1 MMRARIFDASDRTNA
16 RRCVG
21 AIARRVAV
29 SLVVVAVSAHAQY
42 SEDFGAYRVR
52 YNALPS
58 EQLLP
63 DVAQAYGIVR
73 SQQLGLVNIAVQRSA
88 DGDTS
93 APIRATLNGTATSL
107 GGQRFALKFREIAE
121 DGVVYYIAQF
131 PISAPDTYRFDISV
145 TPESATSPYT
155 LKFGQDFVAD

>member
-1 MMRARIFDASDRTNA
+1 MMNARTNDASDRA
-16 RRCVG
+16 KVRRYPA
-21 AIARRVAV
+21 AIARLLAA
-29 SLVVVAVSAHAQY
+29 SLAIIAIAAHAQY
-42 SEDFGAYRVR
+42 AQDFGAYRVR

-58 EQLLP
+58 EHLLP
-63 DVAQAYGIVR
+63 DIAQAYAIVR

-88 DGDTS
+88 DGDTA

-107 GGQRFALKFREIAE
+107 GGQRVALKFREIAE
-121 DGVVYYIAQF
+121 DGAVYYIAQF
-131 PISAPDTYRFDISV
+131 PISAPDTYRFDISI

>member
-1 MMRARIFDASDRTNA
+1 MMRARIFPKIAWLFA
-16 RRCVG
+16 AHFAVI
-21 AIARRVAV
+21 AIT
-29 SLVVVAVSAHAQY
+29 AHAQY
-42 SEDFGAYRVR
+42 AENFGAYRVR
-52 YNALPS
+52 YNALPT
-58 EQLLP
+58 EHLLP
-63 DVAQAYGIVR
+63 NVAQAYGIPR

-107 GGQRFALKFREIAE
+107 AGQRVALKFREIAE
-121 DGVVYYIAQF
+121 DGAVYYIAQF
-131 PISAPDTYRFDISV
+131 PISAPDTYRFDISI